1 MVVAQLCSQLKDF
14 VADVETELEEF
25 GFVCL
30 WERFGIDYFG
40 NPNRGVGVKRY
51 ITTPNYILCI
61 QCALGLESTRLSE
74 SPNVEEAME
83 IEPPEEY
90 DDVNEEVVKEWIEE
104 TTTRERIRSVIQ
116 RTYEPTP
123 ASIVAERAR
132 ASEPVVRDTLA
143 DLVDMG
149 LVQSQET
156 GQGRLYKRNDQM
168 YIYQQVVDI
177 QNQYTEGELV
187 AQLQS
192 LKETVNSF
200 RAEYGVESPT
210 ELAQELDPT
219 DTDGWEDHTTW
230 QTTQKNLYLVKAALS
245 FYDAQRVVV

>member
-1 MVVAQLCSQLKDF
+1 MQ
-14 VADVETELEEF
+14 
-25 GFVCL
+25 
-30 WERFGIDYFG
+30 
-40 NPNRGVGVKRY
+40 
-51 ITTPNYILCI
+51 
-61 QCALGLESTRLSE
+61 
-74 SPNVEEAME
+74 

-90 DDVNEEVVKEWIEE
+90 DNVNEEVVEEWVEE

-116 RTYEPTP
+116 RTHEPTP
-123 ASIVAERAR
+123 ASVVAERAR

-168 YIYQQVVDI
+168 YIYQQVVEI
-177 QNQYTEGELV
+177 QNQYTESELV

-200 RAEYGVESPT
+200 RAEYTVESPT

-219 DTDGWEDHTTW
+219 DSEGWDDHTMW